1 MKLHLSDCNN
11 NVQVIDLL
19 PRKKIRQFQYTS
31 QIELDVIY
39 KINNTQGHNLTPLKQ
54 FNWMRRISKRII
66 LLEYQD
72 ARLESFYLAG

>member
-11 NVQVIDLL
+11 NVQIIDLL
-19 PRKKIRQFQYTS
+19 PRKKIHLFQYTS

-39 KINNTQGHNLTPLKQ
+39 KINNMQWHNLTPLKQ
-54 FNWMRRISKRII
+54 FNWMRRISKRIT

-72 ARLESFYLAG
+72 ARLESLYLTG